1 MALTIKQFSDI
12 LKKKLPTD
20 KYTIKG
26 EIRQPKISNGH
37 LYMIL
42 KDESSKL
49 DCIVWKS
56 KKTNTISE
64 LKDGDMIEVVG
75 MVDYYIPTGSLKFII
90 DTISISNTIGDMYV
104 IFDKLKKDFK
114 SNGYFDKKL
123 SLPKIIKKILILTS
137 MNGAAIHDFLY
148 TLNNNKSLVECTKI
162 DVVVQGSECPKQIID
177 YINNNDM
184 MEYDMVVIT
193 RGGGSMEDL
202 WGFNDKIL
210 IETIYMRKVP
220 VLSAI
225 GHTTDTTIMDYVADI
240 TTPTPSL
247 AAQFI
252 VDHNKKYI
260 DNLYNIKE
268 KVHLNLLKKINMNLS
283 ILDKLNYKDII
294 KEKLINKLN
303 TFKNNIIYEIKNNI
317 IKLDMIKMKAD
328 NNYIALYSDN
338 IKVSYEVLKEI
349 LKEEHNKK
357 LTLVWNDIVIE
368 IDKYT
373 VNC

>member
-56 KKTNTISE
+56 KKTSAISE
-64 LKDGDMIEVVG
+64 LKDGDMVEVIG
-75 MVDYYIPTGSLKFII
+75 TVDYYVPTGSLKFII
-90 DTISISNTIGDMYV
+90 DTVSISNTIGDMYV
-104 IFDKLKKDFK
+104 IFEKLKKDFK
-114 SNGYFDKKL
+114 SNGYFDKKIP
-123 SLPKIIKKILILTS
+123 LPKVIKNVLILTS
-137 MNGAAIHDFLY
+137 MNGAAIHDFVY
-148 TLNNNKSLVECTKI
+148 TLANNKSLVDLTKV

-177 YINNNDM
+177 YIHNNDLI
-184 MEYDMVVIT
+184 EYDMVVIT

-202 WGFNDKIL
+202 WGFNDKTL
-210 IETIYMRKVP
+210 IETIHRRKVP

-225 GHTTDTTIMDYVADI
+225 GHTTDTTLMDYVSDI

-268 KVHLNLLKKINMNLS
+268 KVHLNLVKKINMNLS
-283 ILDKLNYKDII
+283 ILDRLSC
-294 KEKLINKLN
+294 
-303 TFKNNIIYEIKNNI
+303 IKNTIQEKINN
-317 IKLDMIKMKAD
+317 KLDMIKMTSD
-328 NNYIALYSDN
+328 NNIDPKGNITLYSDN
-338 IKVSYEVLKEI
+338 KSMSYEELKEN
-349 LKEEHNKK
+349 LKSNIHNKIK

-368 IDKYT
+368 IDKY
-373 VNC
+373 NII